1 MNQSMDIRLDSST
14 HVGPAQIRTP
24 TDGFRESAAAAWPPA
39 TLTGC

>member
-1 MNQSMDIRLDSST
+1 MNQGMDIRLDSST

-24 TDGFRESAAAAWPPA
+24 ADGFRESAAAVRPPA